1 MIDFYLESKFKHF
14 KNNPLD
20 ALSDYLIRNSSN
32 NYYIIKTGLNYLIKT
47 TKYILNFINDQKAN
61 NPPTYLHEI
70 FDEIFDTIDG
80 GVLMKASLL
89 NEKHLRFLAV
99 TKLDRAIR
107 GAEKH
112 NIKKFLQLMYE
123 LDVFENVALVAASKE
138 FSFPIFN
145 IEEDLNI
152 SITGLFHPSIK
163 EPVKNDLQIDV
174 TKNIIFLTGSNMAGK
189 SSLLKSLG
197 LTIYL
202 SHLGFPVPA
211 EEMKLSVLNGLV
223 TTINLPDNIN
233 DGLSHYYTEVK
244 RVKEVAEILLRTK
257 MFL

>member
-1 MIDFYLESKFKHF
+1 
-14 KNNPLD
+14 
-20 ALSDYLIRNSSN
+20 
-32 NYYIIKTGLNYLIKT
+32 
-47 TKYILNFINDQKAN
+47 
-61 NPPTYLHEI
+61 
-70 FDEIFDTIDG
+70 
-80 GVLMKASLL
+80 
-89 NEKHLRFLAV
+89 
-99 TKLDRAIR
+99 
-107 GAEKH
+107 
-112 NIKKFLQLMYE
+112 MYE